1 MDRETL
7 LRSSRRHFLAQ
18 QSLGIGSVALAWLL
32 NQDVLRAAP
41 TKPNLEKPTYDLK
54 PKMPPR
60 PAQARAMISIFMQG
74 GPSHIDLFD
83 PKPELS
89 KRNGQNFTGDIKYDN
104 AAESSAKLLGTPWKF
119 APRGECG
126 MELSELLPHLGEVA
140 DEITLVRSMHTGVNN
155 HGQSINALNGGRSTS
170 GRPVLGSWLT
180 YALGCESDELPAYV
194 VLSDP
199 TGLPVLGVD
208 NWSCGWLPS
217 LYQGTVVRPTEPRI
231 LNLDPPPSV
240 TPGAQQRFLNYLQ
253 QLNAEHLK
261 QRPGEDDLAAR
272 IASYELAAK
281 MQTAAKE
288 ALDLSRETAETHKLY
303 GTDRPETKAWGERC
317 LIARRMVERGVR
329 FVQIPCGNQHW
340 DHHGGIQKS
349 LPLRCQQSD
358 QPTAALVKDLG
369 RRGLLDSTLVHWG
382 GEMGRLPVVQ
392 NEKNIGRDH
401 NTYGF
406 SVWLAGGGLKAGYVH
421 GATDEFGH
429 KAVENVVNHYDFHAT
444 LLHLFGLTPDRLAFQ
459 RPSGIGS
466 LLDGQPGRIV
476 RELLA

>member
-18 QSLGIGSVALAWLL
+18 QSLSIGSVALAWLL
-32 NQDVLRAAP
+32 NQDAARAAP
-41 TKPNLEKPTYDLK
+41 VKPNLEKPTYDLK
-54 PKMPPR
+54 PKPPPQAAR
-60 PAQARAMISIFMQG
+60 ARAMISIFMQG

-89 KRNGQNFTGDIKYDN
+89 KRDGQNFTGDIKYDN
-104 AAESSAKLLGTPWKF
+104 AAESSAKLLGSPWKF
-119 APRGECG
+119 APRGQCG
-126 MELSELLPHLGEVA
+126 MELSELLPGLAEVA

-155 HGQSINALNGGRSTS
+155 HGQSINALNGGRSTN

-180 YALGCESDELPAYV
+180 YALGSESDELPAYV

-217 LYQGTVVRPTEPRI
+217 LFQGTVVRPTEPRI
-231 LNLDPPPSV
+231 LNLDPPPSI
-240 TPGAQQRFLNYLQ
+240 TPAAQQRFLNYLQ
-253 QLNAEHLK
+253 HLNAEHLK

-288 ALDLSRETAETHKLY
+288 ALDISQETAETHQLY
-303 GTDRPETKAWGERC
+303 GIDRPETKAWGERC
-317 LIARRMVERGVR
+317 LIARRLVERGVR

-349 LPLRCQQSD
+349 LPLRCQQTD
-358 QPTAALVKDLG
+358 RPTAALVKDLR

-406 SVWLAGGGLKAGYVH
+406 SIWLAGGGVKSGYVH

-429 KAVENVVNHYDFHAT
+429 KAVENVVNHYDYHAT
-444 LLHLFGLTPDRLAFQ
+444 LLHLFGLTPNQLTFQ
-459 RPSGIGS
+459 RPSGAGS
-466 LLDGQPGRIV
+466 LLDGQSARIV
-476 RELLA
+476 HELLE

>member
-7 LRSSRRHFLAQ
+7 VRSSRRHFLAQ
-18 QSLGIGSVALAWLL
+18 QSMGIGSLALAWLL
-32 NQDVLRAAP
+32 NQDALRAAP
-41 TKPNLEKPTYDLK
+41 AKPNLEKPTYDLR
-54 PKMPPR
+54 PKTPPG

-83 PKPELS
+83 PKPELT
-89 KRNGQNFTGDIKYDN
+89 KRHLQKFTGDIKYDN
-104 AAESSAKLLGTPWKF
+104 AAESSAKLFGSPWKF
-119 APRGECG
+119 EPRGKCG
-126 MELSELLPHLGEVA
+126 MELSELLPGLAEVA
-140 DEITLVRSMHTGVNN
+140 DDITLVRSMHTGVNN

-180 YALGCESDELPAYV
+180 YALGSESDELPAYV

-217 LYQGTVVRPTEPRI
+217 LYQGTVVRSQEPRI

-240 TPGAQQRFLNYLQ
+240 TPGAQERFLNYLQ
-253 QLNAEHLK
+253 QLNEDHLR

-288 ALDLSRETAETHKLY
+288 ALDISQETAETLALY
-303 GTDRPETKAWGERC
+303 GIDKPETKVWGERC
-317 LIARRMVERGVR
+317 LIARRLVERGVR

-340 DHHGGIQKS
+340 DHHGNIQKS
-349 LPLRCQQSD
+349 LPKRCKESD
-358 QPTAALVKDLG
+358 VPTAALVKDLK
-369 RRGLLDSTLVHWG
+369 RLGLLDTTLVYWG
-382 GEMGRLPVVQ
+382 GEMGRLPVIQ
-392 NEKNIGRDH
+392 NEKSIGRDH

-406 SVWLAGGGLKAGYVH
+406 SVWMAGGGLKRGYVH

-444 LLHLFGLTPDRLAFQ
+444 LLHLFGLEPSQAMFQ
-459 RPSGIGS
+459 RASGPGS
-466 LLDGQPGRIV
+466 LIDGQPARV
-476 RELLA
+476 VDELLA